1 MPALQLRSADD
12 TRYDAI
18 SLGEIMLRIDP
29 GDVPTAKAKT
39 ARIWQGGGETN
50 VTMGLSYTFGL
61 RAAVVTALVDDGVG
75 RNI

>member
-18 SLGEIMLRIDP
+18 SLGEVMLRIDP

-61 RAAVVTALVDDGVG
+61 RAAVVTALVDDGHH
-75 RNI
+75 RR